1 MSIDIIIANVNKRME
16 EALERLKNKIMENL
30 DDEVAEEFGE
40 INISSFVNKAMKGFE
55 EEIKEEISKIESKK
69 IGKTKDKNAPKGAK
83 NSYIFFCADNREQV
97 KEENPEMN
105 AKEIVSKL
113 ASLWQEADEDV
124 KAEYQEKA
132 SQDKQRYQEQMADYV
147 PSDEEASPKG
157 KNSKGSAKKDPNA
170 PKGAK
175 NAYIFFCADNRE
187 QVKEENPEMKSTE
200 IVSELARLWQEAD
213 EEVKAEYQ
221 EKAAQDKQRYQ
232 EEMADYVPSDEEASP
247 KGKNSKGS
255 AKKDPNAP
263 KGAKNAYIFFCSEKR
278 EQVKEEN
285 SEMSAKEII
294 SELARLWQEADEDVK
309 AEYQEKAA
317 QDKQRYQ
324 EEMADYVP
332 ASTNSTKGA
341 KGSPKGGKA
350 KDSVKRPLS
359 SYMLF
364 AQEYRET
371 AKSSHPEAKATE
383 ISKILGSWWKEA
395 DEDVKAEFKEKA
407 QRALDKFNGK
417 DNVKDNGKE
426 EEKTAKK
433 PEPKEEEPKKIA
445 KKEEKKTEK
454 KEEPKKTA
462 KKEEE
467 KSPKKEEKKTE
478 KKEDP
483 KKTEKKEKS
492 PKKTEKKEEKT
503 TPKKTEKKE
512 EEPKKSEKKE
522 EKTTPK
528 KTEKK

>member
-113 ASLWQEADEDV
+113 ASLWQEADEEV

-132 SQDKQRYQEQMADYV
+132 AQDKQRYQEEMAGYV
-147 PSDEEASPKG
+147 PSDEEASPKT

-200 IVSELARLWQEAD
+200 IVSELARLWQEVD
-213 EEVKAEYQ
+213 EDMKAKYQ
-221 EKAAQDKQRYQ
+221 QKASEDKQRYQ
-232 EEMADYVPSDEEASP
+232 EEMSDYVPSDEEASP
-247 KGKNSKGS
+247 KGKGSAKKGS

-263 KGAKNAYIFFCSEKR
+263 KGAKNAYIFFCADNR

-285 SEMSAKEII
+285 SEMSSKEII
-294 SELARLWQEADEDVK
+294 SELARLWKEADEDVK

-324 EEMADYVP
+324 EEME
-332 ASTNSTKGA
+332 
-341 KGSPKGGKA
+341 
-350 KDSVKRPLS
+350 
-359 SYMLF
+359 
-364 AQEYRET
+364 EY
-371 AKSSHPEAKATE
+371 SD
-383 ISKILGSWWKEA
+383 G
-395 DEDVKAEFKEKA
+395 EK
-407 QRALDKFNGK
+407 
-417 DNVKDNGKE
+417 
-426 EEKTAKK
+426 
-433 PEPKEEEPKKIA
+433 
-445 KKEEKKTEK
+445 
-454 KEEPKKTA
+454 
-462 KKEEE
+462 EE
-467 KSPKKEEKKTE
+467 KSPKKEEKKTSKAE
-478 KKEDP
+478 EVKSSKKDEP
-483 KKTEKKEKS
+483 KKTSKAEEVKSSKKEEVKS
-492 PKKTEKKEEKT
+492 PKKTSKKEEPKEEAKS
-503 TPKKTEKKE
+503 PKKTSKKE
-512 EEPKKSEKKE
+512 EPKE
-522 EKTTPK
+522 EAKSPK
-528 KTEKK
+528 KTSKKEVVKSSKK